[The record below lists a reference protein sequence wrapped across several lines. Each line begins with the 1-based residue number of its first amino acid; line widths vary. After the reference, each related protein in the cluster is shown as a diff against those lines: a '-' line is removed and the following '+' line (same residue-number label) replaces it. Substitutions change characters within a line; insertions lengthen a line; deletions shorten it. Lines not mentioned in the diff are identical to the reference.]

1 MFGPSHRSGVAA
13 SLMGVLVNRG
23 EQLTSGEFLTPTEAG
38 LQESFN
44 LQLGDPELSSLLEAV
59 RSLYVGA
66 HTAEYLSAAHG
77 ELQILQA
84 YREIVRHVVAGEEHA
99 ALGLL
104 YCHPV
109 LLKPARPDLAAAM
122 RETAAELSLRS
133 SGLPKVCRESA
144 SFLRAAA
151 LVADSSNDNPIDV
164 SEVAQ
169 CLGSMDPSSHQ
180 AVIRAS
186 NTAFDEALSLAQ
198 EVTIDELEIR
208 SALASPNAGM
218 RRVAYYK
225 ARKSPAFRS
234 VDESWGDAFYAYVE
248 FLRELYE
255 TGMADPDTGVRA
267 ASVILGRRIIYG
279 LSNRDEA
286 DLARAWS
293 ARIVRDTQDATEPAL
308 IRARLLA
315 QQELAVELPDEEHR
329 RREMRKLL
337 ERMGPA
343 EIDSDAHA
351 CVRADVLLGLASS
364 TEGDEL
370 WPLAFAGVEAAVLA
384 YPRDEYQQ
392 YDFHSLVGTWGLW
405 TATKRYEAGD
415 VERWLR
421 VLDQIAP
428 FMNYFSSTQQERYQL
443 LLWQLVNAPDEY
455 PQRAEEI
462 TQIQRRIFPQTEL
475 THPNELLLLQARRAL
490 SLANERVSAADPGA
504 PTQSTQAA
512 TVLVDALPGAN
523 DVAREDAW
531 AFASESLD
539 WLYEICEGR
548 GLLDDQAAT
557 ALAYVR
563 GLEAM
568 GATTGAPLGTRIR
581 KDARTGKSLSAQSS
595 LAKALH
601 DALHEDAVRQDN
613 TKEAAEFASL
623 AAGKRPKRFGLF

>member
-1 MFGPSHRSGVAA
+1 MSLLDDLDLHAAAYRAASSDPVFGPSHRSGVAA

-84 YREIVRHVVAGEEHA
+84 YREIVRHVVAGEEHG

-104 YCHPV
+104 YCHSV

-267 ASVILGRRIIYG
+267 ASVIFGRRIIYG

-329 RREMRKLL
+329 LREMRKLL
-337 ERMGPA
+337 ENMGLA
-343 EIDSDAHA
+343 EIDSDEHA
-351 CVRADVLLGLASS
+351 CVRADLLMGLASS
-364 TEGDEL
+364 AEGDEL
-370 WPLAFAGVEAAVLA
+370 WPLAFASVEAAVLA

-392 YDFHSLVGTWGLW
+392 YDFHSQVGTWGLW

-415 VERWLR
+415 VESWLR

-428 FMNYFSSTQQERYQL
+428 FMNYFSSSQQERYQL

-455 PQRAEEI
+455 PQRALEI
-462 TQIQRRIFPQTEL
+462 SQIQRRIFLQTEL
-475 THPNELLLLQARRAL
+475 THPYELRLLQARRAL
-490 SLANERVSAADPGA
+490 SLANERVSAADPSA

-512 TVLVDALPGAN
+512 TALVDALPGAS

-539 WLYEICEGR
+539 WLYGICEGR

-563 GLEAM
+563 GLEAIGGNDR
-568 GATTGAPLGTRIR
+568 GAAGHSNSQGCPHRQVSQCAII
-581 KDARTGKSLSAQSS
+581 AGKSTA
-595 LAKALH
+595 
-601 DALHEDAVRQDN
+601 
-613 TKEAAEFASL
+613 
-623 AAGKRPKRFGLF
+623 